1 MSPQAQLVLLLW
13 FPVILYFFRRYPPRT
28 AVMVSFLGGLLFLPQ
43 RTGFALPLIPDY
55 QGMVATCYG
64 IVVGLCLY
72 DWEHLK
78 KFRVEWL
85 DVPMLCWCICPFFS
99 SVTNDLGAYDGV
111 NESITQT
118 VVWGL
123 PYLLGKLYFNR
134 LIHFKQLAKGIMK
147 GGLIYMPLC
156 LWEGRMS
163 PNLHLIVYGYYA
175 HPSGI
180 SQAVRYGGFRPNVFM
195 QHGLMVGMWMMT
207 VALVTIWLSESK
219 TFTQIWNY
227 KLKSLIPA
235 LIFTVIW
242 CRSTGAYGYFF
253 YGLIILFT
261 AKYLKLNLPF
271 LLLVY
276 IIAWFLYMNV
286 TGQFHGDD
294 ILAFLSQYTNPDR
307 VQSLGF
313 RWLNEEIL
321 AEKAREK
328 FWFGWA
334 GWNRNRVYE
343 ENWIGEIVD
352 VSVTDSLWIIAFG
365 IRGAFGLLTL
375 TLGLLLPP
383 TVFAV
388 FRYPAKLWLHPKVA
402 PAAALATCLVLFML
416 DSVINNMYNPIF
428 PLISGALSGL
438 CLQPQESLNSQ
449 SRSSSK
455 QTPSKTTRKTISKI
469 SRKTI
474 SKTISKPTKKR
485 TQQTLKSKKKRKA
498 NPVKKTQRAHNDCVV
513 KRAPNK
519 NRN

>member
-13 FPVILYFFRRYPPRT
+13 FPVILYLFRRYPPRT
-28 AVMVSFLGGLLFLPQ
+28 AVMLSFLGGLLFLPQ

-64 IVVGLCLY
+64 IVVGLSLH
-72 DWEHLK
+72 DLEHLK

-85 DVPMLCWCICPFFS
+85 DLPMLFWCICPFLS

-134 LIHFKQLAKGIMK
+134 LNSLEQLAEGMIK
-147 GGLIYMPLC
+147 GGLIYVPLC

-207 VALVTIWLSESK
+207 VALITLWLSESK
-219 TFTQIWNY
+219 TFTQVWNY
-227 KLKSLIPA
+227 KLKSLIPV

-253 YGLIILFT
+253 YGLIILYT

-271 LLLVY
+271 LILVY

-313 RWLNEEIL
+313 RWFNEEIL

-365 IRGAFGLLTL
+365 IRGAFGLLNL
-375 TLGLLLPP
+375 TLGLLLPA
-383 TVFAV
+383 TVFAL

-428 PLISGALSGL
+428 PLISGGLSGL
-438 CLQPQESLNSQ
+438 CLQPPESLKVQ
-449 SRSSSK
+449 SSERKPSVTAKKPVLKKSVPKKPVPKKLQPGKSK
-455 QTPSKTTRKTISKI
+455 QTAGKTKNRKT
-469 SRKTI
+469 KT
-474 SKTISKPTKKR
+474 
-485 TQQTLKSKKKRKA
+485 KSGR
-498 NPVKKTQRAHNDCVV
+498 
-513 KRAPNK
+513 
-519 NRN
+519 

>member
-1 MSPQAQLVLLLW
+1 MTPQAQLVLLLW
-13 FPVILYFFRRYPPRT
+13 LPVILYLFRRYPPRT
-28 AVMVSFLGGLLFLPQ
+28 AVMLSFLGGLLFLPQ

-64 IVVGLCLY
+64 IVLGLCLY
-72 DWEHLK
+72 DRERLK
-78 KFRVEWL
+78 KLRVEWL
-85 DVPMLCWCICPFFS
+85 DLPMALWCISPFLS
-99 SVTNDLGAYDGV
+99 SITNGLGAYDGV

-123 PYLLGKLYFNR
+123 PYMLGKLYFNR
-134 LIHFKQLAKGIMK
+134 LIYLKQLAESIIK
-147 GGLIYMPLC
+147 GGLIYVPLT

-180 SQAVRYGGFRPNVFM
+180 SQAIRYGGYRPNVFM

-207 VALVTIWLSESK
+207 VALITIWLWQSK
-219 TFTQIWNY
+219 TLTKIWNY
-227 KLKSLIPA
+227 EIKSLVPV
-235 LIFTVIW
+235 LVFTVIW

-261 AKYLKLNLPF
+261 AKFLKSNLP
-271 LLLVY
+271 LLLL
-276 IIAWFLYMNV
+276 IFGIGWFLYMNV
-286 TGQFHGDD
+286 TGQFHGDK
-294 ILAFLSQYTNPDR
+294 ILAFLGEYINPDR
-307 VQSLGF
+307 IQSLGF

-321 AEKAREK
+321 AEKARQR
-328 FWFGWA
+328 FLFGWA

-365 IRGAFGLLTL
+365 IYGAFGLLNL
-375 TLGLLLPP
+375 TLSLLLPP
-383 TVFAV
+383 TVFAT

-428 PLISGALSGL
+428 PLISGSLSGL
-438 CLQPQESLNSQ
+438 CLQPVESLKTKPSG
-449 SRSSSK
+449 
-455 QTPSKTTRKTISKI
+455 SKTLAK
-469 SRKTI
+469 
-474 SKTISKPTKKR
+474 TKKPV
-485 TQQTLKSKKKRKA
+485 TKKLQRAK
-498 NPVKKTQRAHNDCVV
+498 PKKTLGKL
-513 KRAPNK
+513 KRRRIK
-519 NRN
+519 TKTSR

>member
-72 DWEHLK
+72 DWKHLK

-134 LIHFKQLAKGIMK
+134 LIHFKQLAEGIMK

-261 AKYLKLNLPF
+261 AKYFKLNLPF

-286 TGQFHGDD
+286 TEQFHGDD

-365 IRGAFGLLTL
+365 IRGTFGLLNL

-388 FRYPAKLWLHPKVA
+388 FRYPAKFWLHPKVA

-428 PLISGALSGL
+428 PLISGGLAGL
-438 CLQPQESLNSQ
+438 CLQPRESLNSKAPSKARSEISKKSNQ
-449 SRSSSK
+449 KQQNQKQKQKTVTGTSKRKTNPVRGKQIKKRDLSSRSS
-455 QTPSKTTRKTISKI
+455 R
-469 SRKTI
+469 
-474 SKTISKPTKKR
+474 
-485 TQQTLKSKKKRKA
+485 
-498 NPVKKTQRAHNDCVV
+498 
-513 KRAPNK
+513 
-519 NRN
+519 